1 MPMPLGDTFLPW
13 DLGILLFTAGE
24 LDEARSVLERAAE
37 IASVGR
43 IRAWVV
49 DSLGIVAYR
58 RGDRLEARR
67 LFRQALVALANYRDL
82 RGCAMAVE
90 HMASVAGALES
101 WRRAARLL
109 GAAEMLYDQS
119 SQVAFPAWQLEP
131 DRIAAACLQGLGEK
145 SYAAAVAAGRA
156 MSVER
161 AVHYALEPDS
171 RQR

>member
-1 MPMPLGDTFLPW
+1 
-13 DLGILLFTAGE
+13 
-24 LDEARSVLERAAE
+24 
-37 IASVGR
+37 
-43 IRAWVV
+43 
-49 DSLGIVAYR
+49 
-58 RGDRLEARR
+58 
-67 LFRQALVALANYRDL
+67 
-82 RGCAMAVE
+82 MAVE